1 MTRKRVPLAA
11 VAAALMLAI
20 LPTPAT
26 AIIIPTFD
34 DMFGYVTDAE
44 SGAKLSGVSVD
55 LKMYDDYF
63 GYNNI
68 ASTTTNSTGRYAFN
82 GLPDDYYDYCRC
94 FRVASTRYRSAITYT
109 YYFKPGTSRSDVA
122 LRRVAERVAGST
134 RYSTAVAAARKGY
147 DPWGNKSWDGA
158 TDVIIASG
166 EDRAAAD
173 PLAAAGLCWA
183 YDAPLFLVSSTSVPA
198 EVKQAVQEI
207 VTANG
212 AVTVHLVG
220 GKVSVPDARYAELDA
235 AVSGT
240 LSKHRVLATGSRYDL
255 AAKIAQ
261 IVVATADSDPA
272 KDLPPAVL
280 VANGADPTKFFDAL
294 ALSPISAAKGC
305 PIVLTSAS
313 SLPSPSANA
322 IKNLGFNYAIIGGGP
337 NTVGANVMNAVDD
350 IVDDVGGV
358 TQRWYGQSRYTTATT
373 IAEKAQAKGWL
384 DFLHIGVAAKLPDAL
399 AGGSA
404 VGRLGGVLVLTRGD
418 ALTSTT
424 AAFLEKWDTHNN
436 AALGNWSMWPP
447 ITNPSLAGATYVLG
461 GKLSITDA
469 VQTDM
474 IDALAMP

>member
-1 MTRKRVPLAA
+1 
-11 VAAALMLAI
+11 MLAI
-20 LPTPAT
+20 LPAPAS
-26 AIIIPTFD
+26 AIVIPSFD
-34 DMFGYVTDAE
+34 DMYGYVTDAE
-44 SGAKLSGVSVD
+44 SGAKLSGVTVE

-63 GYNNI
+63 GFNTI
-68 ASTTTNSTGRYAFN
+68 AATTTNSNGRYAFN
-82 GLPDDYYDYCRC
+82 GLPDDFYDYCRS
-94 FRVASTRYRSAITYT
+94 FRVTSTRYRSAITYS
-109 YYFKPGTSRSDVA
+109 YNFKPGTSRSDVA

-183 YDAPLFLVSSTSVPA
+183 YDAPLFLVSSTSVPS

-212 AVTVHLVG
+212 ATTVHIVG
-220 GKVSVPDARYAELDA
+220 GTVSVPDARYAELDA

-240 LSKHRVLATGSRYDL
+240 LTKHRVLATGSRYDL

-261 IVVATADSDPA
+261 IVVNTADTNPA
-272 KDLPPAVL
+272 KDMPPAVL
-280 VANGADPTKFFDAL
+280 VANGADPAKFFDAL
-294 ALSPISAAKGC
+294 ALSPISAANGC
-305 PIVLTSAS
+305 PIVLTSAT
-313 SLPSPSANA
+313 SLPTATRNA
-322 IKNLGFNYAIIGGGP
+322 IKNGGFNYAIIGGGP
-337 NTVGANVMNAVDD
+337 NTVSADVMDTVEG
-350 IVDDVGGV
+350 IVDDVGGTAV
-358 TQRWYGQSRYTTATT
+358 RWYGSNRYTTAATV
-373 IAEKAQAKGWL
+373 AEKAQAKGWL

-404 VGRLGGVLVLTRGD
+404 VGRLGGVLVLTKGD

-436 AALGNWSMWPP
+436 AALGDWSMYPP
-447 ITNPSLAGATYVLG
+447 VSTHPSLAGATYVLG
-461 GKLSITDA
+461 GKLSITDP

-474 IDALAMP
+474 IDALAIP